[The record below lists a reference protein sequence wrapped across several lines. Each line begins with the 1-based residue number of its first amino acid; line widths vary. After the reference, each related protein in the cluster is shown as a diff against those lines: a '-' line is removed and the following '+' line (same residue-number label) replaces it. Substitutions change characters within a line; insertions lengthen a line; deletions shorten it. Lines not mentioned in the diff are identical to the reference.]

1 MWRWYFFIVGIK
13 LGLGW
18 IGFYKVIIKIID
30 VIYRIKKIFESLCI
44 IVYVDYL
51 RLYEGVVLLLS
62 WVLEVIFFEELMLDN
77 GIVLVEI
84 EFSEDEEV
92 LLYFNV
98 EFSLVI
104 KRFRVGRIIKFRDI
118 YLF

>member
-1 MWRWYFFIVGIK
+1 
-13 LGLGW
+13 
-18 IGFYKVIIKIID
+18 
-30 VIYRIKKIFESLCI
+30 
-44 IVYVDYL
+44 
-51 RLYEGVVLLLS
+51 
-62 WVLEVIFFEELMLDN
+62 MLDN